1 MECIFPDELDN
12 ARVLFYTPKG
22 DYGKMYYDNGEIAA
36 CFSYL
41 AICKYDDDRNHD
53 KGYYLFY
60 CNENKEVETDDFW
73 HSCRKFV
80 RGKDSLDRK
89 VISDIEHE

>member
-1 MECIFPDELDN
+1 M
-12 ARVLFYTPKG
+12 LFYTPKG

-36 CFSYL
+36 YFSYL

-60 CNENKEVETDDFW
+60 CNENK
-73 HSCRKFV
+73 
-80 RGKDSLDRK
+80 
-89 VISDIEHE
+89 

>member
-1 MECIFPDELDN
+1 MECIFPDKLDN

-73 HSCRKFV
+73 HS
-80 RGKDSLDRK
+80 
-89 VISDIEHE
+89 IEECMSVAENSCEGRILWIEK